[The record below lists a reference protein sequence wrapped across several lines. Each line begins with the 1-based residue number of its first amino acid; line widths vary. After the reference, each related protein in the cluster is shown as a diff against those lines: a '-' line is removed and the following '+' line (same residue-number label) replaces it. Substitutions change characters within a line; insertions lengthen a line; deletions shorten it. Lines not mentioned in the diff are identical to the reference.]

1 LARSCLACTVRGC
14 GLPLNPE
21 ERGYR
26 CSRGHSYDIARS
38 GYINLLQPQDRKSLS
53 AGDSSAA
60 VEARARLI
68 ADGVGRSVITD
79 LVRCSKTVAGAT
91 DGVVADLGSG
101 SGDALAAVASGRP
114 WTGIGIDLA
123 VAAARH
129 SARRFPQLTWV
140 VANADRR
147 LPLVDGAVSFLIS
160 LHGRRNPSECARV
173 LGPSGRLFLA
183 VPAPDDLIELRRL
196 VQGVG
201 VERSRI
207 DAVLEEHAAFFRPVE
222 RFTSRERHTL
232 DQRALKDL
240 LTGTYRGARKSAGAL
255 VESLTAMDVTL
266 ASDCVVFERR

>member
-1 LARSCLACTVRGC
+1 MARSCLACTVRGC

-38 GYINLLQPQDRKSLS
+38 GYINLLQPQDKKSVS

-60 VEARARLI
+60 VDARARLI
-68 ADGVGRSVITD
+68 AEGVGQSVITEV
-79 LVRCSKTVAGAT
+79 VRCSKSVTVAS
-91 DGVVADLGSG
+91 DGVVADLGAG
-101 SGDALAAVASGRP
+101 SGDALAAAASGRS
-114 WTGIGIDLA
+114 WSGIGIDLS

-129 SARRFPQLTWV
+129 AARRFPHLTWV

-160 LHGRRNPSECARV
+160 LHGRRNPFECARV
-173 LGPSGRLFLA
+173 LGVSGVLFVAL
-183 VPAPDDLIELRRL
+183 PAPDDLIELRRV
-196 VQGVG
+196 VQGAG
-201 VERSRI
+201 VARSRI
-207 DAVLEEHAAFFRPVE
+207 DAVLQEHEPFFRPVE
-222 RFTSRERHTL
+222 QFTTRERHTL

-240 LTGTYRGARKSAGAL
+240 LTGTYRGARKRAGPL

-266 ASDCVVFERR
+266 ASDCVVFERK